1 MNTGI
6 ELIDLR
12 KKYGAKQAVRGLSLS
27 IKPGEIFGLL
37 GPNGAGKTTTLKMLA
52 GILKPSSG
60 SRYICGV
67 DMEERPLEAKRC
79 LGFIPDDPFIYEK
92 LTGREFMQLVAR
104 LYDCPQHGLEQR
116 ISGLVEMFE
125 AGEWI
130 DRRAEGYSHGM
141 RQKVVLASTLLHQ
154 PRVYLIDEPL
164 VGLDPASVIL
174 VKKIFKQEAQRGC
187 SLLISTHTLSLA
199 EAVCDRIGI
208 IAQGQLAAVG
218 TLAELKS
225 LSRHR
230 HQDLESLYLEF
241 TRTDV
246 K

>member
-6 ELIDLR
+6 ELIDLH
-12 KKYGAKQAVRGLSLS
+12 KNFGPKQAVRGISLD

-52 GILKPSSG
+52 GILKPSAG
-60 SRYICGV
+60 SRRICGIDV
-67 DMEERPLEAKRC
+67 EKNPLEAKRC

-92 LTGREFMQLVAR
+92 LTGREFLHLVAR
-104 LYDCPQHGLEQR
+104 LYDCPADGLEQR
-116 ISGLVEMFE
+116 MGELVEMFE

-141 RQKVVLASTLLHQ
+141 RQKVVLAATLLHR

-174 VKKIFKQEAQRGC
+174 VKKILREEAGRGC
-187 SLLISTHTLSLA
+187 SLLVSTHTLSLA

-208 IAQGQLAAVG
+208 ISSGRLAAVG
-218 TLAELKS
+218 TLNELKS

-241 TRTDV
+241 TRSDI